1 MKKVGIFFL
10 LALWVVGVIGSFG
23 YALYYKVGYPIVLGV
38 IIAAAFGVPTVKKL
52 WNILSE

>member
-23 YALYYKVGYPIVLGV
+23 YALYYKEGYPIVLGV